1 MLIHIYIMY
10 SMDVKKIK
18 KYKVGIDSETE
29 AISMVTEPAIESDF
43 VFLSKDKAIVKE
55 AFSNDEK
62 HMVYGAVLRPDFPI
76 YRNDGENEYYLEFTS
91 ESIERMA
98 RDYMMNY
105 RQGNVTIQHEEYA
118 NEVFMVES
126 WIKQDMDKDKSV
138 SVGLDK
144 SLPIGTWFCGFYVNN
159 NDVWERIKS
168 GELKGFSVE
177 AMIDLE
183 DFAKVKKEDAFE
195 MNESFW
201 SKLKS
206 IVNEA
211 LGKKEEKM
219 EVNEPQPTEP
229 QPTVQEPKVDEPI
242 VTEPQQTVVEEPKP
256 TEPQPTVQEPK
267 VDEPQTTEPQPTVVE
282 EPKPTEP
289 QQTVQEPKVDDPKT
303 NEPKVDEPKPN
314 EPNVDDGK
322 HLNDLIASLRE
333 EISAL
338 KEANTVLVEKV
349 NDLGKMPS
357 ANPINVNG
365 QNGTPSTYSSWRDM
379 MAKMI

>member
-1 MLIHIYIMY
+1 MTTR
-10 SMDVKKIK
+10 KIK

-43 VFLSKDKAIVKE
+43 VFFSKDKDIVKE
-55 AFSNDEK
+55 AFSSDEK

-76 YRNDGENEYYLEFTS
+76 YRYDGENEYYLEFTS

-159 NDVWERIKS
+159 NDIWERIKS

-183 DFAKVKKEDAFE
+183 DFAKVKKEDEFE
-195 MNESFW
+195 MNETFW
-201 SKLKS
+201 DKLKT

-219 EVNEPQPTEP
+219 EEQPIVNEPQPTVE
-229 QPTVQEPKVDEPI
+229 EPKVEEEPKK
-242 VTEPQQTVVEEPKP
+242 EEPKP
-256 TEPQPTVQEPK
+256 TE
-267 VDEPQTTEPQPTVVE
+267 
-282 EPKPTEP
+282 
-289 QQTVQEPKVDDPKT
+289 
-303 NEPKVDEPKPN
+303 EPKPN
-314 EPNVDDGK
+314 DDGN

-365 QNGTPSTYSSWRDM
+365 KNGTPSTYSSWRDM
-379 MAKMI
+379 MANMI

>member
-1 MLIHIYIMY
+1 MATR
-10 SMDVKKIK
+10 KIK

-43 VFLSKDKAIVKE
+43 VFFSKDKDIVKE
-55 AFSNDEK
+55 AFSSDEK

-76 YRNDGENEYYLEFTS
+76 YRYDGENEYYLEFTS

-159 NDVWERIKS
+159 NDIWERIKS

-183 DFAKVKKEDAFE
+183 DFAKVKKEDEFE
-195 MNESFW
+195 MNETFW
-201 SKLKS
+201 DKLKT

-219 EVNEPQPTEP
+219 EEQPIVNEPQPTA
-229 QPTVQEPKVDEPI
+229 VI
-242 VTEPQQTVVEEPKP
+242 EEPKP
-256 TEPQPTVQEPK
+256 TVTEEPK
-267 VDEPQTTEPQPTVVE
+267 PIEEPTVVE
-282 EPKPTEP
+282 EPKKDEEPKAEEEPKKEEPKPTE
-289 QQTVQEPKVDDPKT
+289 
-303 NEPKVDEPKPN
+303 EPKPN
-314 EPNVDDGK
+314 DDGN

-365 QNGTPSTYSSWRDM
+365 KNGTPSTYSSWRDM
-379 MAKMI
+379 MANMI

>member
-1 MLIHIYIMY
+1 MFITYIHYVMNI
-10 SMDVKKIK
+10 DKIK
-18 KYKVGIDSETE
+18 KYRVGIDSETE
-29 AISMVTEPAIESDF
+29 AISLVTEPAIESDF
-43 VFLSKDKAIVKE
+43 VFFNKDKDIVKE
-55 AFSNDEK
+55 TFSNDEK
-62 HMVYGAVLRPDFPI
+62 HILYGAVLRPDFPI

-183 DFAKVKKEDAFE
+183 DFAKVKKEDEFE

-219 EVNEPQPTEP
+219 EVNEPQVTEP
-229 QPTVQEPKVDEPI
+229 KQTVQEPKVDEPQ
-242 VTEPQQTVVEEPKP
+242 VTEQQPTVVEEPKP
-256 TEPQPTVQEPK
+256 TEPQPTVQEP
-267 VDEPQTTEPQPTVVE
+267 QTT

-289 QQTVQEPKVDDPKT
+289 QQT
-303 NEPKVDEPKPN
+303 EPKVDEPKPN
-314 EPNVDDGK
+314 EPTVQEPKVDDGN
-322 HLNDLIASLRE
+322 HINDLIASLRE

-338 KEANTVLVEKV
+338 KEANNVLVEKV

>member
-1 MLIHIYIMY
+1 MTTR
-10 SMDVKKIK
+10 KIK

-43 VFLSKDKAIVKE
+43 VFFSKDKDIVKE
-55 AFSNDEK
+55 AFSSDEK

-76 YRNDGENEYYLEFTS
+76 YRYDGENEYYLEFTS

-159 NDVWERIKS
+159 NDIWERIKS

-183 DFAKVKKEDAFE
+183 DFAKVKKEDEFE
-195 MNESFW
+195 MNETFW
-201 SKLKS
+201 DKLKT

-219 EVNEPQPTEP
+219 EEQ
-229 QPTVQEPKVDEPI
+229 PI
-242 VTEPQQTVVEEPKP
+242 VN
-256 TEPQPTVQEPK
+256 
-267 VDEPQTTEPQPTVVE
+267 EPQPTVVE
-282 EPKPTEP
+282 EPKPSEP
-289 QQTVQEPKVDDPKT
+289 TVVEEPKPTVEEPKVEEEPKKEDPKPT
-303 NEPKVDEPKPN
+303 EPTVKEEPKPN
-314 EPNVDDGK
+314 DDGN

-365 QNGTPSTYSSWRDM
+365 KNGTPSTYSSWRDM
-379 MAKMI
+379 MANMI

>member
-1 MLIHIYIMY
+1 MTTR
-10 SMDVKKIK
+10 KIK

-43 VFLSKDKAIVKE
+43 VFFSKDKDIVKE
-55 AFSNDEK
+55 AFSSDEK

-76 YRNDGENEYYLEFTS
+76 YRYDGENEYYLEFTS

-144 SLPIGTWFCGFYVNN
+144 SLPVGTWFCGFYVNN
-159 NDVWERIKS
+159 NDIWERIKS

-183 DFAKVKKEDAFE
+183 DFAKVKKEDEFE
-195 MNESFW
+195 MNETFW
-201 SKLKS
+201 DKLKT

-219 EVNEPQPTEP
+219 EEQPIVNEPQPT
-229 QPTVQEPKVDEPI
+229 
-242 VTEPQQTVVEEPKP
+242 VEEPKP
-256 TEPQPTVQEPK
+256 SEPTAVEEPK
-267 VDEPQTTEPQPTVVE
+267 PTVVE
-282 EPKPTEP
+282 EPKPTVTE
-289 QQTVQEPKVDDPKT
+289 EPKVEE
-303 NEPKVDEPKPN
+303 EPKPTEPKPTEEPKPN
-314 EPNVDDGK
+314 DDGN

-338 KEANTVLVEKV
+338 KEANTVLAEKV

-365 QNGTPSTYSSWRDM
+365 KNGTPSTYSSWRDM
-379 MAKMI
+379 MANML

>member
-1 MLIHIYIMY
+1 MATR
-10 SMDVKKIK
+10 KIK

-43 VFLSKDKAIVKE
+43 VFFSKDKDIVKE
-55 AFSNDEK
+55 AFSSDEK

-76 YRNDGENEYYLEFTS
+76 YRYDGENEYYLEFTS

-159 NDVWERIKS
+159 NDIWERIKS
-168 GELKGFSVE
+168 KELKGFSVE

-183 DFAKVKKEDAFE
+183 DFAKVKKEDEFE
-195 MNESFW
+195 MNETFW
-201 SKLKS
+201 DKLKT

-219 EVNEPQPTEP
+219 EEQPIVNEPQPTVE
-229 QPTVQEPKVDEPI
+229 EPKPSEP
-242 VTEPQQTVVEEPKP
+242 TAVEEPKP
-256 TEPQPTVQEPK
+256 TEE
-267 VDEPQTTEPQPTVVE
+267 PTVVE
-282 EPKPTEP
+282 EPKPTVE
-289 QQTVQEPKVDDPKT
+289 EPKVEE
-303 NEPKVDEPKPN
+303 EPKKEEPKPTEEPKPN
-314 EPNVDDGK
+314 DDGN

-365 QNGTPSTYSSWRDM
+365 KNGTPSTYSSWRDM
-379 MAKMI
+379 MANMI

>member
-1 MLIHIYIMY
+1 MTTR
-10 SMDVKKIK
+10 KIK

-43 VFLSKDKAIVKE
+43 VFFSKDKDIVKE
-55 AFSNDEK
+55 AFSSDEK

-76 YRNDGENEYYLEFTS
+76 YRYDGENEYYLEFTS

-159 NDVWERIKS
+159 NDVWERIRSK
-168 GELKGFSVE
+168 ELKGFSVE

-183 DFAKVKKEDAFE
+183 DFAKVKKEDEFE
-195 MNESFW
+195 MNETFW
-201 SKLKS
+201 DKLKT

-219 EVNEPQPTEP
+219 EEQPIVNEPQPTA
-229 QPTVQEPKVDEPI
+229 V
-242 VTEPQQTVVEEPKP
+242 
-256 TEPQPTVQEPK
+256 
-267 VDEPQTTEPQPTVVE
+267 TEPQPTVVE
-282 EPKPTEP
+282 EPKPSEP
-289 QQTVQEPKVDDPKT
+289 TVVEEPKPTVEEPKVEE
-303 NEPKVDEPKPN
+303 EPKKEEPKPTEEPKPN
-314 EPNVDDGK
+314 DDGN

-365 QNGTPSTYSSWRDM
+365 KNGTPSTYSSWRDM
-379 MAKMI
+379 MANMI

>member
-1 MLIHIYIMY
+1 
-10 SMDVKKIK
+10 MDVKNIK

-43 VFLSKDKAIVKE
+43 VFLSKDKDIVKE

-183 DFAKVKKEDAFE
+183 DFAKVKKEDEFE
-195 MNESFW
+195 MNETFW
-201 SKLKS
+201 DKLKS

-219 EVNEPQPTEP
+219 EVNEPQVTEP
-229 QPTVQEPKVDEPI
+229 QQTVQEPKVDEPI
-242 VTEPQQTVVEEPKP
+242 VTEPQQTVQEPQTTEPKP
-256 TEPQPTVQEPK
+256 TEPQHT
-267 VDEPQTTEPQPTVVE
+267 
-282 EPKPTEP
+282 
-289 QQTVQEPKVDDPKT
+289 EPKVDDPKT
-303 NEPKVDEPKPN
+303 NEPTVQEPKVDDVN
-314 EPNVDDGK
+314 
-322 HLNDLIASLRE
+322 HINDLIASLRE

-338 KEANTVLVEKV
+338 KDANNVLVEKV

>member
-1 MLIHIYIMY
+1 MTTR
-10 SMDVKKIK
+10 KIK

-43 VFLSKDKAIVKE
+43 VFFSKDKDIVKE
-55 AFSNDEK
+55 AFSSDEK

-76 YRNDGENEYYLEFTS
+76 YRYDGENEYYLEFTS

-159 NDVWERIKS
+159 NDIWERIKS

-183 DFAKVKKEDAFE
+183 DFAKVKKEDEFE
-195 MNESFW
+195 MNETFW
-201 SKLKS
+201 DKLKT

-219 EVNEPQPTEP
+219 EEQPIVNEPQPTVEEP
-229 QPTVQEPKVDEPI
+229 KPSEPTAVEEPKPSEPTVEEPKKDEEPKVE
-242 VTEPQQTVVEEPKP
+242 EEPKP
-256 TEPQPTVQEPK
+256 TEPKPT
-267 VDEPQTTEPQPTVVE
+267 E
-282 EPKPTEP
+282 EPKP
-289 QQTVQEPKVDDPKT
+289 
-303 NEPKVDEPKPN
+303 N
-314 EPNVDDGK
+314 DDGN

-365 QNGTPSTYSSWRDM
+365 KNGTPSTYSSWRDM
-379 MAKMI
+379 MANMI

>member
-1 MLIHIYIMY
+1 MATR
-10 SMDVKKIK
+10 KIK

-43 VFLSKDKAIVKE
+43 VFFSKDKDIVKE
-55 AFSNDEK
+55 AFSSDEK

-76 YRNDGENEYYLEFTS
+76 YRYDGENEYYLEFTS

-159 NDVWERIKS
+159 NDIWERIKS

-183 DFAKVKKEDAFE
+183 DFAKVKKEDEFE
-195 MNESFW
+195 MNETFW
-201 SKLKS
+201 DKLKT

-219 EVNEPQPTEP
+219 EEQPIVNEPQPTVE
-229 QPTVQEPKVDEPI
+229 EPKPSEP
-242 VTEPQQTVVEEPKP
+242 TAVEEPKP
-256 TEPQPTVQEPK
+256 TEE
-267 VDEPQTTEPQPTVVE
+267 PTVVE
-282 EPKPTEP
+282 EPKPTVE
-289 QQTVQEPKVDDPKT
+289 EPKVEE
-303 NEPKVDEPKPN
+303 EPNVEEEPKPTE
-314 EPNVDDGK
+314 EPKRNDDGN

-365 QNGTPSTYSSWRDM
+365 KNGTPSTYSSWRDM
-379 MAKMI
+379 MANMI

>member
-1 MLIHIYIMY
+1 MTTR
-10 SMDVKKIK
+10 KIK

-43 VFLSKDKAIVKE
+43 VFFSKDKDIVKE
-55 AFSNDEK
+55 AFSSDEK

-76 YRNDGENEYYLEFTS
+76 YRYDGENEYYLEFTS

-159 NDVWERIKS
+159 NDIWERIKS

-183 DFAKVKKEDAFE
+183 DFAKVKKEDEFE
-195 MNESFW
+195 MNETFW
-201 SKLKS
+201 DKLKT
-206 IVNEA
+206 IINEA

-219 EVNEPQPTEP
+219 EEQPIVNEPQPT
-229 QPTVQEPKVDEPI
+229 
-242 VTEPQQTVVEEPKP
+242 VEEPKP
-256 TEPQPTVQEPK
+256 SEPTAVEEPS
-267 VDEPQTTEPQPTVVE
+267 EPTVVE
-282 EPKPTEP
+282 EPKKDE
-289 QQTVQEPKVDDPKT
+289 EPKVEE
-303 NEPKVDEPKPN
+303 EPKKEEPKPTEEPKPN
-314 EPNVDDGK
+314 DDGN

-338 KEANTVLVEKV
+338 KEANTVLAEKV

-365 QNGTPSTYSSWRDM
+365 KNGTPSTYSSWRDM
-379 MAKMI
+379 MANMI

>member
-1 MLIHIYIMY
+1 MLIYIYIMY

-18 KYKVGIDSETE
+18 KYKVGINSETD

-55 AFSNDEK
+55 AFSTDEK

-219 EVNEPQPTEP
+219 EVNEPQ
-229 QPTVQEPKVDEPI
+229 V
-242 VTEPQQTVVEEPKP
+242 

-267 VDEPQTTEPQPTVVE
+267 VDEPQVTEPQPTVVE
-282 EPKPTEP
+282 EPKQTEP
-289 QQTVQEPKVDDPKT
+289 QTTEPNVDDPKSNEPKVDD
-303 NEPKVDEPKPN
+303 PKPN

>member
-1 MLIHIYIMY
+1 MFIHIYIMY
-10 SMDVKKIK
+10 QMDVKKIK

-55 AFSNDEK
+55 AFSSDEK

-183 DFAKVKKEDAFE
+183 DFAKVKKEDEFE

-219 EVNEPQPTEP
+219 EVNEPQ
-229 QPTVQEPKVDEPI
+229 VN
-242 VTEPQQTVVEEPKP
+242 
-256 TEPQPTVQEPK
+256 EPQPTVQEPK
-267 VDEPQTTEPQPTVVE
+267 VDEPQVTEPQPTVVE
-282 EPKPTEP
+282 EPKPTVQEP
-289 QQTVQEPKVDDPKT
+289 QTTEPQPTVTEPQPTEPKVDEPNPNEPAVQEPKVDDG
-303 NEPKVDEPKPN
+303 N
-314 EPNVDDGK
+314 
-322 HLNDLIASLRE
+322 HINDLIASLKE

-338 KEANTVLVEKV
+338 KEANNVLVEKV

>member
-1 MLIHIYIMY
+1 MTTR
-10 SMDVKKIK
+10 KIK

-43 VFLSKDKAIVKE
+43 VFFSKDKDIVKE
-55 AFSNDEK
+55 AFSSDEK

-76 YRNDGENEYYLEFTS
+76 YRYDGENEYYLEFTS

-183 DFAKVKKEDAFE
+183 DFAKVKKEDEFE
-195 MNESFW
+195 MNETFW
-201 SKLKS
+201 DKLKT

-219 EVNEPQPTEP
+219 EEQPIVNEPQPTA
-229 QPTVQEPKVDEPI
+229 V
-242 VTEPQQTVVEEPKP
+242 
-256 TEPQPTVQEPK
+256 
-267 VDEPQTTEPQPTVVE
+267 TEPQPTVVE
-282 EPKPTEP
+282 EPKPSEPTVVEEPKPTVTEEPKAEEEPKPTEP
-289 QQTVQEPKVDDPKT
+289 KPTE
-303 NEPKVDEPKPN
+303 EPKPN
-314 EPNVDDGK
+314 DDGN

-365 QNGTPSTYSSWRDM
+365 KNGTPSTYSSWRDM
-379 MAKMI
+379 MANMI

>member
-1 MLIHIYIMY
+1 MTTR
-10 SMDVKKIK
+10 KIK

-43 VFLSKDKAIVKE
+43 VFFSKDKDIVKE
-55 AFSNDEK
+55 AFSSDEK

-76 YRNDGENEYYLEFTS
+76 YRYDGENEYYLEFTS

-159 NDVWERIKS
+159 NDIWERIKS

-183 DFAKVKKEDAFE
+183 DFAKVKKEDEFE
-195 MNESFW
+195 MNETFW
-201 SKLKS
+201 DKLKT

-219 EVNEPQPTEP
+219 EEQPIVNEPQPTAVTE
-229 QPTVQEPKVDEPI
+229 EPKP
-242 VTEPQQTVVEEPKP
+242 TVVEEPKP
-256 TEPQPTVQEPK
+256 SE
-267 VDEPQTTEPQPTVVE
+267 PTVVE
-282 EPKPTEP
+282 EPKPTVE
-289 QQTVQEPKVDDPKT
+289 EPKVEE
-303 NEPKVDEPKPN
+303 EPKPTEPKPTEEPKPN
-314 EPNVDDGK
+314 DDGN

-338 KEANTVLVEKV
+338 KEANTVLAEKV

-365 QNGTPSTYSSWRDM
+365 KNGTPSTYSSWRDM
-379 MAKMI
+379 MANMI

>member
-1 MLIHIYIMY
+1 
-10 SMDVKKIK
+10 MDVKKIK

-219 EVNEPQPTEP
+219 EVNEPQ
-229 QPTVQEPKVDEPI
+229 
-242 VTEPQQTVVEEPKP
+242 VTEPQT
-256 TEPQPTVQEPK
+256 TVQETK

-282 EPKPTEP
+282 EPKQTEP
-289 QQTVQEPKVDDPKT
+289 QPT
-303 NEPKVDEPKPN
+303 EPKVDEPKPN
-314 EPNVDDGK
+314 EPQPTEPKVDDPKPTEPKVDDPKPNEPTEPKVDDGK

>member
-1 MLIHIYIMY
+1 MATR
-10 SMDVKKIK
+10 KIK

-43 VFLSKDKAIVKE
+43 VFFSKDKDIVKE
-55 AFSNDEK
+55 AFSSDEK

-76 YRNDGENEYYLEFTS
+76 YRYDGENEYYLEFTS

-159 NDVWERIKS
+159 NDIWERIKS

-183 DFAKVKKEDAFE
+183 DFAKVKKEDEFE
-195 MNESFW
+195 MNETFW
-201 SKLKS
+201 DKLKT

-219 EVNEPQPTEP
+219 EEQPIVNEPQPTA
-229 QPTVQEPKVDEPI
+229 V
-242 VTEPQQTVVEEPKP
+242 
-256 TEPQPTVQEPK
+256 
-267 VDEPQTTEPQPTVVE
+267 TEPQPTVVE
-282 EPKPTEP
+282 EPKPSEP
-289 QQTVQEPKVDDPKT
+289 TVVEEPKPTVEEPKVEE
-303 NEPKVDEPKPN
+303 EPKKEEPKPTEEPKPN
-314 EPNVDDGK
+314 DDGN

-365 QNGTPSTYSSWRDM
+365 KNGTPSTYSSWRDM
-379 MAKMI
+379 MANMI

>member
-1 MLIHIYIMY
+1 MTTR
-10 SMDVKKIK
+10 KIK

-43 VFLSKDKAIVKE
+43 VFFSKDKDIVKE
-55 AFSNDEK
+55 AFSSDEK

-76 YRNDGENEYYLEFTS
+76 YRYDGENEYYLEFTS

-159 NDVWERIKS
+159 NDIWERIKS

-183 DFAKVKKEDAFE
+183 DFAKVKKEDEFE
-195 MNESFW
+195 MNETFW
-201 SKLKS
+201 DKLKT

-219 EVNEPQPTEP
+219 EEQPIVNEPQPTVE
-229 QPTVQEPKVDEPI
+229 EPKPSEP
-242 VTEPQQTVVEEPKP
+242 TAVEEPKP
-256 TEPQPTVQEPK
+256 TEE
-267 VDEPQTTEPQPTVVE
+267 PTVVE
-282 EPKPTEP
+282 EPKKDE
-289 QQTVQEPKVDDPKT
+289 EPKVEE
-303 NEPKVDEPKPN
+303 EPKNEEPKPTEEPKPN
-314 EPNVDDGK
+314 DDGN

-365 QNGTPSTYSSWRDM
+365 KNGTPSTYSSWRDM
-379 MAKMI
+379 MANMI

>member
-183 DFAKVKKEDAFE
+183 DFAKVKKDDAFE

-219 EVNEPQPTEP
+219 EVNEPQVDEP
-229 QPTVQEPKVDEPI
+229 QQTVQEPQTTVQEPKVDEPI

-256 TEPQPTVQEPK
+256 TEPNVDDPKSNEPN
-267 VDEPQTTEPQPTVVE
+267 VD

-289 QQTVQEPKVDDPKT
+289 QPTEPKVDDV
-303 NEPKVDEPKPN
+303 N
-314 EPNVDDGK
+314 
-322 HLNDLIASLRE
+322 HINDLIASLRE

>member
-1 MLIHIYIMY
+1 MTTR
-10 SMDVKKIK
+10 KIK

-43 VFLSKDKAIVKE
+43 VFFSKDKDIVKE
-55 AFSNDEK
+55 AFSSDEK

-76 YRNDGENEYYLEFTS
+76 YRYDGENEYYLEFTS

-159 NDVWERIKS
+159 NDIWERIKS

-183 DFAKVKKEDAFE
+183 DFAKVKKEDEFE
-195 MNESFW
+195 MNETFW
-201 SKLKS
+201 DKLKT

-219 EVNEPQPTEP
+219 EEQPIVNEPQPTVE
-229 QPTVQEPKVDEPI
+229 EPKPSEP
-242 VTEPQQTVVEEPKP
+242 TAVEEPKP
-256 TEPQPTVQEPK
+256 TEE
-267 VDEPQTTEPQPTVVE
+267 PTVVE
-282 EPKPTEP
+282 EPKKDEEPKAEEEPKKEEPKPTE
-289 QQTVQEPKVDDPKT
+289 
-303 NEPKVDEPKPN
+303 EPKPN
-314 EPNVDDGK
+314 DDGN

-365 QNGTPSTYSSWRDM
+365 KNGTPSTYSSWRDM
-379 MAKMI
+379 MANMI

>member
-1 MLIHIYIMY
+1 MTTR
-10 SMDVKKIK
+10 KIK

-43 VFLSKDKAIVKE
+43 VFFSKDKDIVKE
-55 AFSNDEK
+55 AFSSDEK

-76 YRNDGENEYYLEFTS
+76 YRYDGENEYYLEFTS

-159 NDVWERIKS
+159 NDIWERIKS

-183 DFAKVKKEDAFE
+183 DFAKVKKEDEFE
-195 MNESFW
+195 MNETFW
-201 SKLKS
+201 DKLKT

-219 EVNEPQPTEP
+219 EEQP
-229 QPTVQEPKVDEPI
+229 I
-242 VTEPQQTVVEEPKP
+242 VEEPKP
-256 TEPQPTVQEPK
+256 TEPTVVEEPK
-267 VDEPQTTEPQPTVVE
+267 PSEPTVVE
-282 EPKPTEP
+282 EPKKDE
-289 QQTVQEPKVDDPKT
+289 EPKVEE
-303 NEPKVDEPKPN
+303 EPKKEEPKPTEEPKPN
-314 EPNVDDGK
+314 DDGN

-338 KEANTVLVEKV
+338 KEANTVLAEKV

-365 QNGTPSTYSSWRDM
+365 KNGTPSTYSTWRDM
-379 MAKMI
+379 MANMI

>member
-1 MLIHIYIMY
+1 MTTR
-10 SMDVKKIK
+10 KIK

-43 VFLSKDKAIVKE
+43 VFFSKDKDIVKE
-55 AFSNDEK
+55 AFSSDEK

-76 YRNDGENEYYLEFTS
+76 YRYDGENEYYLEFTS

-159 NDVWERIKS
+159 NDIWERIKS

-183 DFAKVKKEDAFE
+183 DFAKVKKEDEFE
-195 MNESFW
+195 MNETFW
-201 SKLKS
+201 DKLKT

-219 EVNEPQPTEP
+219 EEQPIVNEPQPTA
-229 QPTVQEPKVDEPI
+229 V
-242 VTEPQQTVVEEPKP
+242 
-256 TEPQPTVQEPK
+256 
-267 VDEPQTTEPQPTVVE
+267 TEPQPTVVE
-282 EPKPTEP
+282 EPKPSEP
-289 QQTVQEPKVDDPKT
+289 TVVEEPKPTVE
-303 NEPKVDEPKPN
+303 EPKAEEEPKKEEPKPTEEPKPN
-314 EPNVDDGK
+314 DDGN

-338 KEANTVLVEKV
+338 KEANTVLAEKV

-365 QNGTPSTYSSWRDM
+365 KNGTPSTYSSWRDM
-379 MAKMI
+379 MANMI

>member
-1 MLIHIYIMY
+1 MTTR
-10 SMDVKKIK
+10 KIK

-43 VFLSKDKAIVKE
+43 VFFSKDKDIVKE
-55 AFSNDEK
+55 AFSSDEK

-76 YRNDGENEYYLEFTS
+76 YRYDGENEYYLEFTS

-159 NDVWERIKS
+159 NDIWERIKS

-183 DFAKVKKEDAFE
+183 DFAKVKKEDEFE
-195 MNESFW
+195 MNETFW
-201 SKLKS
+201 DKLKT

-219 EVNEPQPTEP
+219 EEQPIVNEPQPTA
-229 QPTVQEPKVDEPI
+229 V
-242 VTEPQQTVVEEPKP
+242 
-256 TEPQPTVQEPK
+256 
-267 VDEPQTTEPQPTVVE
+267 TEPQPTVVE
-282 EPKPTEP
+282 EPKPSES
-289 QQTVQEPKVDDPKT
+289 TVVE
-303 NEPKVDEPKPN
+303 EPKPTVEEPKAEEEPKKEEPKPTE
-314 EPNVDDGK
+314 EPNPNDDGN

-338 KEANTVLVEKV
+338 KEANTVLAEKV

-365 QNGTPSTYSSWRDM
+365 NNGTPSTYSSWRDM
-379 MAKMI
+379 MANMI

>member
-1 MLIHIYIMY
+1 MATR
-10 SMDVKKIK
+10 KIK

-43 VFLSKDKAIVKE
+43 VFFSKDKDIVKE
-55 AFSNDEK
+55 AFSSDEK

-76 YRNDGENEYYLEFTS
+76 YRYDGENEYYLEFTS

-159 NDVWERIKS
+159 NDIWERIKS

-183 DFAKVKKEDAFE
+183 DFAKVKKEDEFE
-195 MNESFW
+195 MNETFW
-201 SKLKS
+201 DKLKT

-219 EVNEPQPTEP
+219 EEQPIVNEPQPTA
-229 QPTVQEPKVDEPI
+229 V
-242 VTEPQQTVVEEPKP
+242 
-256 TEPQPTVQEPK
+256 
-267 VDEPQTTEPQPTVVE
+267 TEPQPTVVE
-282 EPKPTEP
+282 EPKPSEP
-289 QQTVQEPKVDDPKT
+289 TVVEEPKPTVEEPKVEE
-303 NEPKVDEPKPN
+303 EPKPTEPKPTEEPKPN
-314 EPNVDDGK
+314 DDGN

-333 EISAL
+333 EISSL

-365 QNGTPSTYSSWRDM
+365 KNGTPSTYSSWRDM
-379 MAKMI
+379 MANMI

>member
-1 MLIHIYIMY
+1 
-10 SMDVKKIK
+10 MDVKKIK

-183 DFAKVKKEDAFE
+183 DFAKVKKEDEFE

-201 SKLKS
+201 DKLKS

-219 EVNEPQPTEP
+219 EVNEPQ
-229 QPTVQEPKVDEPI
+229 VN
-242 VTEPQQTVVEEPKP
+242 
-256 TEPQPTVQEPK
+256 EPQPTVQEPK
-267 VDEPQTTEPQPTVVE
+267 VDEPQVTEPQPTVVE
-282 EPKPTEP
+282 EPK
-289 QQTVQEPKVDDPKT
+289 QTEPKVDDPKPNEPT
-303 NEPKVDEPKPN
+303 EPKVD
-314 EPNVDDGK
+314 DGN
-322 HLNDLIASLRE
+322 HINDLIASLRE

-338 KEANTVLVEKV
+338 KDANNVLVEKV

>member
-1 MLIHIYIMY
+1 MTTR
-10 SMDVKKIK
+10 KIK

-43 VFLSKDKAIVKE
+43 VFFSKDKDIVKE
-55 AFSNDEK
+55 AFSSDEK

-76 YRNDGENEYYLEFTS
+76 YRYDGENEYYLEFTS

-159 NDVWERIKS
+159 NDIWERIKS
-168 GELKGFSVE
+168 KELKGFSVE

-183 DFAKVKKEDAFE
+183 DFAKVKKEDEFE
-195 MNESFW
+195 MNETFW
-201 SKLKS
+201 DKLKT

-219 EVNEPQPTEP
+219 EEQPIVNEPQPTVE
-229 QPTVQEPKVDEPI
+229 EPKPSEP
-242 VTEPQQTVVEEPKP
+242 TAVEEPKP
-256 TEPQPTVQEPK
+256 TEE
-267 VDEPQTTEPQPTVVE
+267 PTVVE
-282 EPKPTEP
+282 EPKKDE
-289 QQTVQEPKVDDPKT
+289 EPKVEE
-303 NEPKVDEPKPN
+303 EPKKEEPKPTEEPKPN
-314 EPNVDDGK
+314 DDGN

-338 KEANTVLVEKV
+338 KEANTVLAEKV

-365 QNGTPSTYSSWRDM
+365 KNGTPSTYSSWRDM
-379 MAKMI
+379 MANMI

>member
-1 MLIHIYIMY
+1 MATR
-10 SMDVKKIK
+10 KIK

-43 VFLSKDKAIVKE
+43 VFFSKDKDIVKE
-55 AFSNDEK
+55 AFSSDEK

-76 YRNDGENEYYLEFTS
+76 YRYDGENEYYLEFTS

-159 NDVWERIKS
+159 NDIWERIKS

-183 DFAKVKKEDAFE
+183 DFAKVKKEDEFE
-195 MNESFW
+195 MNETFW
-201 SKLKS
+201 DKLKT

-219 EVNEPQPTEP
+219 EEQPIVNEPQPTA
-229 QPTVQEPKVDEPI
+229 
-242 VTEPQQTVVEEPKP
+242 VTEPTVVEEPKP
-256 TEPQPTVQEPK
+256 SE
-267 VDEPQTTEPQPTVVE
+267 PTVVE
-282 EPKPTEP
+282 EPKPTVTE
-289 QQTVQEPKVDDPKT
+289 EPKVEE
-303 NEPKVDEPKPN
+303 EPKKEEPKPTEEPKPN
-314 EPNVDDGK
+314 DDGN

-365 QNGTPSTYSSWRDM
+365 KNGTPSTYSSWRDM
-379 MAKMI
+379 MANMI

>member
-1 MLIHIYIMY
+1 MATR
-10 SMDVKKIK
+10 KIK

-43 VFLSKDKAIVKE
+43 VFFSKDKDIVKE
-55 AFSNDEK
+55 AFSSDEK

-76 YRNDGENEYYLEFTS
+76 YRYDGENEYYLEFTS

-159 NDVWERIKS
+159 NDIWERIKS

-183 DFAKVKKEDAFE
+183 DFAKVKKEDEFE
-195 MNESFW
+195 MNETFW
-201 SKLKS
+201 DKLKT

-219 EVNEPQPTEP
+219 EEQPIVNEPQPTA
-229 QPTVQEPKVDEPI
+229 V
-242 VTEPQQTVVEEPKP
+242 
-256 TEPQPTVQEPK
+256 
-267 VDEPQTTEPQPTVVE
+267 TEPQPTVVE
-282 EPKPTEP
+282 EPKPSEPTVVEEPKPTVEEPKAEEEPKPTEP
-289 QQTVQEPKVDDPKT
+289 KPTE
-303 NEPKVDEPKPN
+303 EPKPN
-314 EPNVDDGK
+314 DDGN

-338 KEANTVLVEKV
+338 KEANTVLAEKV

-365 QNGTPSTYSSWRDM
+365 KNGTPSTYSSWRDM
-379 MAKMI
+379 MANMI

>member
-1 MLIHIYIMY
+1 MATR
-10 SMDVKKIK
+10 KIK

-43 VFLSKDKAIVKE
+43 VFFSKDKDIVKE
-55 AFSNDEK
+55 AFSSDEK

-76 YRNDGENEYYLEFTS
+76 YRYDGENEYYLEFTS

-159 NDVWERIKS
+159 NDIWERIKS

-183 DFAKVKKEDAFE
+183 DFAKVKKEDEFE
-195 MNESFW
+195 MNETFW
-201 SKLKS
+201 DKLKT

-219 EVNEPQPTEP
+219 EE
-229 QPTVQEPKVDEPI
+229 
-242 VTEPQQTVVEEPKP
+242 
-256 TEPQPTVQEPK
+256 
-267 VDEPQTTEPQPTVVE
+267 QPTVVE
-282 EPKPTEP
+282 EPKPSEP
-289 QQTVQEPKVDDPKT
+289 TVVEEPKPTVEEPKVEE
-303 NEPKVDEPKPN
+303 EPKKEEPKPTEEPKPN
-314 EPNVDDGK
+314 DDGN

-338 KEANTVLVEKV
+338 KEANTVLAEKV

-365 QNGTPSTYSSWRDM
+365 KNGTPSTYSTWRDM
-379 MAKMI
+379 MANMI

>member
-1 MLIHIYIMY
+1 MATR
-10 SMDVKKIK
+10 KIK

-43 VFLSKDKAIVKE
+43 VFFSKDKDIVKE
-55 AFSNDEK
+55 AFSSDEK

-76 YRNDGENEYYLEFTS
+76 YRYDGENEYYLEFTS

-159 NDVWERIKS
+159 NDIWERIKS

-183 DFAKVKKEDAFE
+183 DFAKVKKEDEFE
-195 MNESFW
+195 MNETFW
-201 SKLKS
+201 DKLKT

-219 EVNEPQPTEP
+219 EEQPIVNEPQPT
-229 QPTVQEPKVDEPI
+229 
-242 VTEPQQTVVEEPKP
+242 VEEPKP
-256 TEPQPTVQEPK
+256 SEPTAVEEPK
-267 VDEPQTTEPQPTVVE
+267 PSEPTVVE
-282 EPKPTEP
+282 EPKPTVE
-289 QQTVQEPKVDDPKT
+289 EPKAEE
-303 NEPKVDEPKPN
+303 EPKPTEPTVKEEPKPN
-314 EPNVDDGK
+314 DDGN

-338 KEANTVLVEKV
+338 KEANTVLAEKV

-365 QNGTPSTYSSWRDM
+365 KNGTPSTYSSWRDM
-379 MAKMI
+379 MANMI

>member
-1 MLIHIYIMY
+1 MFIHIYIMY

-183 DFAKVKKEDAFE
+183 DFAKVKKEDEFE

-219 EVNEPQPTEP
+219 EVNEPQ
-229 QPTVQEPKVDEPI
+229 V
-242 VTEPQQTVVEEPKP
+242 
-256 TEPQPTVQEPK
+256 
-267 VDEPQTTEPQPTVVE
+267 
-282 EPKPTEP
+282 TEP
-289 QQTVQEPKVDDPKT
+289 QQTVQEPQTTEPKQT
-303 NEPKVDEPKPN
+303 EPQQTVQEPQTTEPKPTEPKQTEPKVDEPKTN
-314 EPNVDDGK
+314 EPTVQEPKVDDK
-322 HLNDLIASLRE
+322 NQINDLIASLME
-333 EISAL
+333 EISSL
-338 KEANTVLVEKV
+338 KEANNVLVEKV

>member
-1 MLIHIYIMY
+1 MATR
-10 SMDVKKIK
+10 KIK

-43 VFLSKDKAIVKE
+43 VFFSKDKDIVKE
-55 AFSNDEK
+55 AFSSDEK

-76 YRNDGENEYYLEFTS
+76 YRYDGENEYYLEFTS

-159 NDVWERIKS
+159 NDIWERIKS

-183 DFAKVKKEDAFE
+183 DFAKVKKEDEFE
-195 MNESFW
+195 MNETFW
-201 SKLKS
+201 DKLKT

-219 EVNEPQPTEP
+219 EEQPIVEEPK
-229 QPTVQEPKVDEPI
+229 PTVEEPKPSEPTAVEEPKPSEEPI
-242 VTEPQQTVVEEPKP
+242 VVEEPKKDEEPKAEEEPKP
-256 TEPQPTVQEPK
+256 TEPKPT
-267 VDEPQTTEPQPTVVE
+267 E
-282 EPKPTEP
+282 EPKP
-289 QQTVQEPKVDDPKT
+289 
-303 NEPKVDEPKPN
+303 N
-314 EPNVDDGK
+314 DDGN

-365 QNGTPSTYSSWRDM
+365 KNGTPSTYSSWRDM
-379 MAKMI
+379 MANMI

>member
-1 MLIHIYIMY
+1 MTTR
-10 SMDVKKIK
+10 KIK

-43 VFLSKDKAIVKE
+43 VFFSKDKDIVKE
-55 AFSNDEK
+55 AFSSDEK

-76 YRNDGENEYYLEFTS
+76 YRYDGENEYYLEFTS

-159 NDVWERIKS
+159 NDIWERIKS

-183 DFAKVKKEDAFE
+183 DFAKVKKEDEFE
-195 MNESFW
+195 MNETFW
-201 SKLKS
+201 DKLKT

-219 EVNEPQPTEP
+219 EEQPIVNEPQPT
-229 QPTVQEPKVDEPI
+229 
-242 VTEPQQTVVEEPKP
+242 VEEPKP
-256 TEPQPTVQEPK
+256 SEPTAVEEPK
-267 VDEPQTTEPQPTVVE
+267 PSEPTVVE
-282 EPKPTEP
+282 EPKKDD
-289 QQTVQEPKVDDPKT
+289 EPKVEE
-303 NEPKVDEPKPN
+303 EPKPTEEPKPN
-314 EPNVDDGK
+314 DDGN

-338 KEANTVLVEKV
+338 KEANTVLAEKV

-365 QNGTPSTYSSWRDM
+365 KNGTPSTYSSWRDM
-379 MAKMI
+379 MANMI

>member
-1 MLIHIYIMY
+1 
-10 SMDVKKIK
+10 MDVKKIK

-55 AFSNDEK
+55 AFSTDEK

-159 NDVWERIKS
+159 NDIWERIKS

-183 DFAKVKKEDAFE
+183 DFAKVKKEDEFE

-219 EVNEPQPTEP
+219 EVNEPQVNEP
-229 QPTVQEPKVDEPI
+229 QPTEPKPTEPKVDD
-242 VTEPQQTVVEEPKP
+242 PKP
-256 TEPQPTVQEPK
+256 TEPQPT
-267 VDEPQTTEPQPTVVE
+267 
-282 EPKPTEP
+282 EPKPT
-289 QQTVQEPKVDDPKT
+289 EPKVDDPKPNEPT
-303 NEPKVDEPKPN
+303 EPKVD
-314 EPNVDDGK
+314 DGN

-338 KEANTVLVEKV
+338 KDANTVLVEKV

-379 MAKMI
+379 MATMI

>member
-1 MLIHIYIMY
+1 MFIHIYIMY

-183 DFAKVKKEDAFE
+183 DFAKVKKKDAFE

-219 EVNEPQPTEP
+219 EVNEPQ
-229 QPTVQEPKVDEPI
+229 
-242 VTEPQQTVVEEPKP
+242 VTEPQT
-256 TEPQPTVQEPK
+256 TVQEPK
-267 VDEPQTTEPQPTVVE
+267 VDEPQTTEPQQTVVD
-282 EPKPTEP
+282 EPKQTEP
-289 QQTVQEPKVDDPKT
+289 KQTEPKVDDPKPNEPKVDDPKT
-303 NEPKVDEPKPN
+303 NEPTEPK
-314 EPNVDDGK
+314 VDDGK

>member
-1 MLIHIYIMY
+1 MLIYIYIMY

-55 AFSNDEK
+55 AFSSDEK

-126 WIKQDMDKDKSV
+126 WIKQDIDKDKSV

-183 DFAKVKKEDAFE
+183 DFAKVKKQDEFE

-219 EVNEPQPTEP
+219 EVNEPQVNEP

-242 VTEPQQTVVEEPKP
+242 VTEPQQTVVD
-256 TEPQPTVQEPK
+256 EPQPT
-267 VDEPQTTEPQPTVVE
+267 
-282 EPKPTEP
+282 
-289 QQTVQEPKVDDPKT
+289 EPKVDDPKPT
-303 NEPKVDEPKPN
+303 EPQTTEPKVDDPNVDDPKPNEPKVD
-314 EPNVDDGK
+314 DGN
-322 HLNDLIASLRE
+322 HINDLIASLKE

-338 KEANTVLVEKV
+338 KEANNVLVEKV

-357 ANPINVNG
+357 TNPINVNG

>member
-1 MLIHIYIMY
+1 MATR
-10 SMDVKKIK
+10 KIK

-43 VFLSKDKAIVKE
+43 VFFSKDKDIVKE
-55 AFSNDEK
+55 AFSSDEK

-76 YRNDGENEYYLEFTS
+76 YRYDGENEYYLEFTS

-159 NDVWERIKS
+159 NDIWERIKS

-183 DFAKVKKEDAFE
+183 DFAKVKKEDEFE
-195 MNESFW
+195 MNETFW
-201 SKLKS
+201 DKLKT

-219 EVNEPQPTEP
+219 EEQPIVNEPQPT
-229 QPTVQEPKVDEPI
+229 
-242 VTEPQQTVVEEPKP
+242 VEEPKP
-256 TEPQPTVQEPK
+256 SEPTAVEEPK
-267 VDEPQTTEPQPTVVE
+267 PSEPTVVE
-282 EPKPTEP
+282 EPKPTVTE
-289 QQTVQEPKVDDPKT
+289 EPKVEE
-303 NEPKVDEPKPN
+303 EPKKEEPKPTEEPKPN
-314 EPNVDDGK
+314 DDGN

-338 KEANTVLVEKV
+338 KEANTVLAEKV

-365 QNGTPSTYSSWRDM
+365 KNGTPSTYSSWRDM
-379 MAKMI
+379 MANMI

>member
-1 MLIHIYIMY
+1 MNI
-10 SMDVKKIK
+10 DKIK
-18 KYKVGIDSETE
+18 KYKVGINSETD
-29 AISMVTEPAIESDF
+29 AISLVTEPAIESDF

-183 DFAKVKKEDAFE
+183 DFAKVKKEDEFE

-219 EVNEPQPTEP
+219 EVNEPQVNEP
-229 QPTVQEPKVDEPI
+229 QPTVQEPKVDEPQ

-256 TEPQPTVQEPK
+256 TEPKVDEPKPTEPKVDDPKPNEPTVQEPK
-267 VDEPQTTEPQPTVVE
+267 VD
-282 EPKPTEP
+282 
-289 QQTVQEPKVDDPKT
+289 
-303 NEPKVDEPKPN
+303 
-314 EPNVDDGK
+314 DGN
-322 HLNDLIASLRE
+322 HINDLIASLRE

-338 KEANTVLVEKV
+338 KEANNVLVEKV

>member
-1 MLIHIYIMY
+1 MATR
-10 SMDVKKIK
+10 KIK

-43 VFLSKDKAIVKE
+43 VFFSKDKDIVKE
-55 AFSNDEK
+55 AFSSDEK

-76 YRNDGENEYYLEFTS
+76 YRYDGENEYYLEFTS

-159 NDVWERIKS
+159 NDIWERIKS

-183 DFAKVKKEDAFE
+183 DFAKVKKEDEFE
-195 MNESFW
+195 MNETFW
-201 SKLKS
+201 DKLKT

-219 EVNEPQPTEP
+219 EEQPIVNEPQPTA
-229 QPTVQEPKVDEPI
+229 V
-242 VTEPQQTVVEEPKP
+242 
-256 TEPQPTVQEPK
+256 
-267 VDEPQTTEPQPTVVE
+267 TEPQPTVVE
-282 EPKPTEP
+282 EPKPSEP
-289 QQTVQEPKVDDPKT
+289 TVVEEPKPTVE
-303 NEPKVDEPKPN
+303 EPKAEEEPKKEEPKPTEEPKPN
-314 EPNVDDGK
+314 DDGN

-338 KEANTVLVEKV
+338 KEANTVLAEKV

-365 QNGTPSTYSSWRDM
+365 KNGTPSTYSTWRDM
-379 MAKMI
+379 MANMI